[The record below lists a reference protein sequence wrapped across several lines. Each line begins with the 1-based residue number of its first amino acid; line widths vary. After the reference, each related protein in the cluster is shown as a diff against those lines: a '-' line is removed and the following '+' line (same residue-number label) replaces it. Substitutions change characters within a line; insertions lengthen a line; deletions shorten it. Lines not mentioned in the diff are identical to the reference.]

1 LYKAENGKKFTF
13 EHCWN
18 VLKYAPKWL
27 NSHQNETP
35 RRKRTETTSS
45 SVNLE
50 DKDVAN
56 DSNINLERP
65 PGRKAEKARLNK
77 QKSDEG
83 SSSNVEV
90 MLNAMADDKKKIA
103 ESRLEFLERG
113 RVQYME
119 LENKRLCIKEEKIN
133 LAKMKEERERIKE
146 EETIRLAIMKEER
159 ERKKE
164 ERERMRE
171 ERETLREEAAIM
183 TMNVDALPLMQ
194 QQYFRQR
201 QSEILAKR
209 SGN

>member
-1 LYKAENGKKFTF
+1 M
-13 EHCWN
+13 
-18 VLKYAPKWL
+18 
-27 NSHQNETP
+27 
-35 RRKRTETTSS
+35 ETTSS

-50 DKDVAN
+50 DKDVTN

-65 PGRKAEKARLNK
+65 PGRNAEKARLNK

-90 MLNAMADDKKKIA
+90 MLNVMADDKKKIA

-119 LENKRLCIKEEKIN
+119 LENKRLCLKEEKIN
-133 LAKMKEERERIKE
+133 LAKMKEERQRV
-146 EETIRLAIMKEER
+146 KEER
-159 ERKKE
+159 ERMKE

-209 SGN
+209 CGN

>member
-1 LYKAENGKKFTF
+1 MYKAEYGKKFMF

-18 VLKYAPKWL
+18 VLKYAPKWV

-35 RRKRTETTSS
+35 RRKRMETTSS

-50 DKDVAN
+50 DKDVTN

-90 MLNAMADDKKKIA
+90 MLNVMADDKKKIA

-113 RVQYME
+113 RAQYME
-119 LENKRLCIKEEKIN
+119 LKNKRLCLKEEKIN
-133 LAKMKEERERIKE
+133 LAKMKEERQR
-146 EETIRLAIMKEER
+146 MKEER
-159 ERKKE
+159 ERMKE

-194 QQYFRQR
+194 QQYFRQC

>member
-1 LYKAENGKKFTF
+1 
-13 EHCWN
+13 
-18 VLKYAPKWL
+18 
-27 NSHQNETP
+27 
-35 RRKRTETTSS
+35 
-45 SVNLE
+45 
-50 DKDVAN
+50 
-56 DSNINLERP
+56 
-65 PGRKAEKARLNK
+65 
-77 QKSDEG
+77 
-83 SSSNVEV
+83 
-90 MLNAMADDKKKIA
+90 
-103 ESRLEFLERG
+103 LEFLERG

-133 LAKMKEERERIKE
+133 LAKIKEERERIKE
-146 EETIRLAIMKEER
+146 EETFRLAIMKEER

>member
-1 LYKAENGKKFTF
+1 MEI
-13 EHCWN
+13 
-18 VLKYAPKWL
+18 P
-27 NSHQNETP
+27 
-35 RRKRTETTSS
+35 SS

-50 DKDVAN
+50 DKDVTN

-65 PGRKAEKARLNK
+65 PGRNAEKARLNK

-90 MLNAMADDKKKIA
+90 MLNVMADDKKKIA

-119 LENKRLCIKEEKIN
+119 LENKRLCLKEEKIN
-133 LAKMKEERERIKE
+133 LAKMKEERQR
-146 EETIRLAIMKEER
+146 M
-159 ERKKE
+159 KE

-209 SGN
+209 GGN